1 MLVDISPVGVEPVLR
16 EEELGA
22 AEEPTVG
29 FEYALQPDLS
39 VALPAWA
46 RTSHKDVQHPGDP
59 IVTVTFADGLGRV
72 LQTRKDLERDTG
84 TGTEVGMS
92 VSGAV
97 AFDALGRVV
106 DQGQPVFSTE
116 PDTAFVAAAML
127 RPTHMQHDVLS
138 RVRLVERPDTNA
150 PDGYART
157 AIEHDLSMFEG
168 WLWFEEMVIDA
179 NGKVRNTYRDVG
191 GRIGVVE
198 EFNRI
203 EGVERQIVTRYE
215 HNPLDELE
223 RVTDANGNVTQAAY
237 DTVGRMVELVSPDA
251 GRTEWRYDLV
261 GNLRA
266 KQDAELAQRGQVIR
280 YEYEHNRLRKID
292 YPVTEDVVYT
302 YGKPNEG
309 GDAKGNRAGRVKEE
323 TSAAGTRS
331 YGYDRYGNVAELT
344 AEFPRLREP
353 HRGPYEA
360 TMRYAFDA
368 LGRMQELRFPGSGEE
383 VVRYGYDHG
392 GLLITATGENQ
403 GINQQRPNEP
413 RTTEYLKHIGYDE
426 HGQRV
431 RMVAG
436 NGVETR
442 YRYDESTRR
451 LEDVDA
457 DHQSAQMRW
466 MGRAPRPFQRLR
478 YRYDLVG
485 NLLELNNEVPYDESL
500 GGSVMVAATQ
510 QRFQYDD
517 LNQLTD
523 ASGIYQERG
532 NEQER
537 YNLGLKYDVL
547 GNVEEKGQEVAKYA
561 SDGRGGWNKQYE
573 IRESTYRN
581 AYRYNGPRPHAPRE
595 VDEYVVAE
603 SQPRLRELRYD
614 ASGRQ
619 IEWRYR
625 GSQQRSLEWDED
637 GRLVLVKENTQ
648 EISRAL
654 YDGAGERRVHLHRV
668 AGEEETAYVDQHLV
682 LRNGQ
687 YATKHI
693 FAGETRIASKLD
705 ADWLPVPPVLY
716 YHPDHLG
723 STQYVTDADQ
733 ALSQHA
739 EYLPSGELWADQTD
753 SRFQNRQPY
762 LFNGKELDLST
773 GLYHYGARSYEPRL
787 GVWLSPDPVLAD
799 YMTGRINGGVY
810 RPINMGLYT
819 YTWNNP
825 LVLTDPTGQWPTAE
839 EIEAG
844 LARAGDTV
852 LGFSYGFVLGAT
864 PVVGNMAGFLPPPRD
879 TESFRLGMGAG
890 QIAGGVVQMAAGGAI
905 AGGSAA
911 GGVAAT
917 VGSGGTAAPVAV
929 PVAVAGVEAAGV
941 LIASGSAAVMQGA
954 VTMQMAATG
963 GNKGGSSAAG
973 GQLKW
978 GNPKSV
984 PTYGHSFERHGAGA
998 KNTARLTGRAAG
1010 TKEPQGQWLDNDAAA
1025 TFLAEQRSSIAEVKA
1040 VEIPKGLGQV
1050 VRSDGA
1056 IVPATKAVLVPAPN
1070 GGYKTA
1076 YPIE

>member
-1 MLVDISPVGVEPVLR
+1 M
-16 EEELGA
+16 
-22 AEEPTVG
+22 
-29 FEYALQPDLS
+29 AL
-39 VALPAWA
+39 
-46 RTSHKDVQHPGDP
+46 
-59 IVTVTFADGLGRV
+59 
-72 LQTRKDLERDTG
+72 
-84 TGTEVGMS
+84 
-92 VSGAV
+92 
-97 AFDALGRVV
+97 DALVRVE

-116 PDTAFVAAAML
+116 PDTAFVAVEML

-138 RVRLVERPDTNA
+138 RVRLVERPDTNGS
-150 PDGYART
+150 DGYART

-168 WLWFEEMVIDA
+168 RLLFEEMVIDA

-191 GRIGVVE
+191 GRIGAVE

-266 KQDAELAQRGQVIR
+266 KQDAELAQRGQLIR

-302 YGKPNEG
+302 YGAPNEG

-331 YGYDRYGNVAELT
+331 YGYDRFGNVAELT

-523 ASGIYQERG
+523 ASGIYQERS

-625 GSQQRSLEWDED
+625 GNHQRSLEWDED

-787 GVWLSPDPVLAD
+787 GVWLSPDPILD
-799 YMTGRINGGVY
+799 QYMRGAPNGGVY
-810 RPINMGLYT
+810 SPSNLGLYT
-819 YTWNNP
+819 YTGNNP
-825 LVLTDPTGQWPTAE
+825 VLCIDKDGRFAW
-839 EIEAG
+839 
-844 LARAGDTV
+844 
-852 LGFSYGFVLGAT
+852 
-864 PVVGNMAGFLPPPRD
+864 
-879 TESFRLGMGAG
+879 
-890 QIAGGVVQMAAGGAI
+890 
-905 AGGSAA
+905 
-911 GGVAAT
+911 
-917 VGSGGTAAPVAV
+917 
-929 PVAVAGVEAAGV
+929 VAVAAVAVGVLLTPQYANAPGHNEPIHDSKSGIELGYEMAQGSLTAYGAMSNPAGFAQAYMQQQAIATLKDAADTVDPSGTLRGAIEKVEPVASMMAPGGKGGGLKLGVKASAPRAPKATKPDGYAGRYGDGTLVKESQRPPHVSGPDPAAAGRPHTV
-941 LIASGSAAVMQGA
+941 LRWDANGRLYGAKEFGDGGMHPTRDISFTQPTFPNGA
-954 VTMQMAATG
+954 VRPGHGSPPTAHPYLPNATG
-963 GNKGGSSAAG
+963 GSPKRGKEGP
-973 GQLKW
+973 L
-978 GNPKSV
+978 NP
-984 PTYGHSFERHGAGA
+984 
-998 KNTARLTGRAAG
+998 
-1010 TKEPQGQWLDNDAAA
+1010 
-1025 TFLAEQRSSIAEVKA
+1025 
-1040 VEIPKGLGQV
+1040 
-1050 VRSDGA
+1050 
-1056 IVPATKAVLVPAPN
+1056 
-1070 GGYKTA
+1070 
-1076 YPIE
+1076 